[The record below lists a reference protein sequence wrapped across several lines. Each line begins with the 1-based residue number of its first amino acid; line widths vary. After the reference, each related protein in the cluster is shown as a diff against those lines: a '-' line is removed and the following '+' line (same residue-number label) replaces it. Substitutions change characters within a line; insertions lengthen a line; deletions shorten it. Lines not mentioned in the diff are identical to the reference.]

1 MSTIIPVQAVVLRTN
16 PVGDKDLVVHLLTDS
31 CSKVVAFAR
40 GSRGSNKFSF
50 DIFEVVK
57 VELASRSSGMPSIR
71 GLLRERSFPTIHED
85 LDKLTICSLL
95 VEAFDRLILE
105 NTEPN
110 PEPYAS
116 LTLGLSAIDQEHEL
130 KNLLR
135 CCHLTIIGLLD
146 AIGLGVSDNLR
157 APSLKHLITLISRVE
172 DQLSGPLLTGE
183 VLKTQIFGKLQR
195 QGDQEPVY

>member
-1 MSTIIPVQAVVLRTN
+1 M
-16 PVGDKDLVVHLLTDS
+16 GDKDLVVHLLTDS

-40 GSRGSNKFSF
+40 GSRGSNKFTF
-50 DIFEVVK
+50 DILELVK
-57 VELASRSSGMPSIR
+57 VELASRSSGMPSVR
-71 GLLRERSFPTIHED
+71 GLIREKSFTTIQED

-95 VEAFDRLILE
+95 VEAFDRLIPE

-110 PEPYAS
+110 PELYTS

-146 AIGLGVSDNLR
+146 SIGLGVSDNLR
-157 APSLKHLITLISRVE
+157 APSLKHLITLISRIE
-172 DQLSGPLLTGE
+172 DQLSGPLLSGE
-183 VLKTQIFGKLQR
+183 VLKNQIFGKLQLQR
-195 QGDQEPVY
+195 EQGSVY